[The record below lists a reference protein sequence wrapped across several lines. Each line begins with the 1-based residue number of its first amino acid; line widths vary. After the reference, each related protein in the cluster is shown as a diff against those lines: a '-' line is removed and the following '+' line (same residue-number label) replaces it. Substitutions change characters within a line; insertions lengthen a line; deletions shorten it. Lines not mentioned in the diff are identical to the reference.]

1 VDPGDDGF
9 ETTDIDLHGRIPLS
23 GGAQIAHLLGR
34 IEATLMEMRRDIQ
47 ASVRTQEATVA
58 RMERIDLRVLRLE
71 DREAARTRFSRLA
84 GVIALALLLPTL
96 NAAVELKEWVMGVND
111 VIFPRKP

>member
-1 VDPGDDGF
+1 MDPGDDGF
-9 ETTDIDLHGRIPLS
+9 DGPDMDLHSRVQLS

-34 IEATLMEMRRDIQ
+34 IEATLMDMRRDIQ
-47 ASVRTQEATVA
+47 ESVRAQEATVA

-71 DREAARTRFSRLA
+71 DREASRTRVSRIV
-84 GVIALALLLPTL
+84 GVVALALLLPTL
-96 NAAVELKEWVMGVND
+96 NAAVELKEWVLSVND

>member
-1 VDPGDDGF
+1 MDPGDDGF
-9 ETTDIDLHGRIPLS
+9 EATDIDLHGRIPLS

-71 DREAARTRFSRLA
+71 DREAARTRFSRVA
-84 GVIALALLLPTL
+84 GVVAMALLIPAL
-96 NAAVELKEWVMGVND
+96 NATVELKEWVQSVND

>member
-1 VDPGDDGF
+1 M
-9 ETTDIDLHGRIPLS
+9 DLHSRVSLNGS
-23 GGAQIAHLLGR
+23 AQIAHLLGR
-34 IEATLMEMRRDIQ
+34 IEATLMEMRHDIQ

-71 DREAARTRFSRLA
+71 DREAARTRFSRVF
-84 GVIALALLLPTL
+84 GVVALALLVPAL
-96 NAAVELKEWVMGVND
+96 NATVELKEWVHSVND